1 MLSCDAVTRCVHL
14 SDSNLVWDIRPTLL
28 GSPGFPTAIQ
38 VQVSDLGEDRWPLL
52 EWHCSEMR
60 NTGREWKATLPI
72 NSHEPQ
78 KQPGPVVQVQLLDDW
93 LEFSQNLILL
103 YDLKVLC
110 SSKLQKVVALT
121 KWIPDVLWW
130 RGIQL
135 QAKWLTRAQPNMNP
149 CRIFNTAKSEA
160 EVSSLYSL
168 FDINTDYQ
176 LVSWTVR

>member
-1 MLSCDAVTRCVHL
+1 MLSRDAVTRCVHL
-14 SDSNLVWDIRPTLL
+14 SDSNLYLVWYICPTLL

-38 VQVSDLGEDRWPLL
+38 VQVSDSGEDRWPLL
-52 EWHCSEMR
+52 ESHCSEMR
-60 NTGREWKATLPI
+60 NSGLEWKTTLLV
-72 NSHEPQ
+72 NSHQPQ
-78 KQPGPVVQVQLLDDW
+78 KQPGPVVQLLNNW
-93 LEFSQNLILL
+93 LEFSQDLILL

-135 QAKWLTRAQPNMNP
+135 QSKGLTRAQPYMNP
-149 CRIFNTAKSEA
+149 CCMFNTRKSEA
-160 EVSSLYSL
+160 EVSSLCSL
-168 FDINTDYQ
+168 IDIHANYQ